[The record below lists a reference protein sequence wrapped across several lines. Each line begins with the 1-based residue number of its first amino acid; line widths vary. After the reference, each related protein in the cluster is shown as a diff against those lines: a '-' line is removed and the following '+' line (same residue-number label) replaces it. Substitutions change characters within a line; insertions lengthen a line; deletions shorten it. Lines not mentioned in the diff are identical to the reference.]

1 MQDEKTKLNDI
12 LTMGFDI
19 SKSKDIDQLL
29 DKVLD
34 VINGESRVQ
43 FDPDM
48 VKALLN
54 CLDVLRN
61 IRTRYPE

>member
-1 MQDEKTKLNDI
+1 MQEEKTKLNDI

-34 VINGESRVQ
+34 VINGESGVQ